1 MGVDLEP
8 GNCLFVC
15 GEHNNFLLFVNLR
28 IINPHRVSLLCWWH
42 YQLAVTFNNER
53 VNIIFEAVKSSFI
66 SPREILVQHLMK
78 SRSESLCVCPAYAGP
93 VQTFQNI
100 QIFSLCLTGLRLAYQ
115 TSCRW
120 NMWLLLYSPP
130 LYRCMNRDLPCV
142 EEKGLSA
149 HSLYYNQSG
158 SPSLWMKMFKD
169 QLYWNW
175 GDVEKQNHW
184 KQ

>member
-1 MGVDLEP
+1 MKELTLYLKQS
-8 GNCLFVC
+8 NSLSY
-15 GEHNNFLLFVNLR
+15 
-28 IINPHRVSLLCWWH
+28 HRVSHC
-42 YQLAVTFNNER
+42 
-53 VNIIFEAVKSSFI
+53 
-66 SPREILVQHLMK
+66 EILVQHLIK
-78 SRSESLCVCPAYAGP
+78 SRSESLCVWPAYVGP

-120 NMWLLLYSPP
+120 KMWLLLYPP

-175 GDVEKQNHW
+175 GTLKSKTIENNNLLSCWISIGLVAELYNTHL
-184 KQ
+184 